1 VNPQT
6 EAENQRILDLLRTLI
21 RVLGF
26 SNREI
31 ERRIG
36 LSPSYLSRLFGGYL
50 ELKFEHVLEISRALG
65 LEPGE
70 VFELAYP
77 ESSEPPSESMESFRN
92 VLDTLQPKRPAA
104 EPTPKPAPKP
114 LPGFSTEEVERS
126 VQDGLRQALLDLT
139 RRGSGGS
146 G

>member
-21 RVLGF
+21 RLLGL

-70 VFELAYP
+70 IFELAYP
-77 ESSEPPSESMESFRN
+77 ESSKPPSESMERIRN
-92 VLDTLQPKRPAA
+92 VADTLQRSRPAA
-104 EPTPKPAPKP
+104 EPAPKPAPEP
-114 LPGFSTEEVERS
+114 APVISTEVEHRVQEVFRQ
-126 VQDGLRQALLDLT
+126 VLQDLI
-139 RRGSGGS
+139 RRGSV
-146 G
+146 

>member
-1 VNPQT
+1 MNPQT

-21 RVLGF
+21 RMLGL

-50 ELKFEHVLEISRALG
+50 ELKFEHVLEISQALG

-70 VFELAYP
+70 IFELAYP
-77 ESSEPPSESMESFRN
+77 KSSKPPSESMEKIRNLINSLQPSRPVAEPAPQPSPGLALDELERRILEAIRKVFESFR
-92 VLDTLQPKRPAA
+92 T
-104 EPTPKPAPKP
+104 
-114 LPGFSTEEVERS
+114 
-126 VQDGLRQALLDLT
+126 
-139 RRGSGGS
+139 
-146 G
+146 

>member
-21 RVLGF
+21 RVLGL

-70 VFELAYP
+70 IFELAYP
-77 ESSEPPSESMESFRN
+77 ESSKPPSESMERIRN
-92 VLDTLQPKRPAA
+92 VGNTLQSSRPAA
-104 EPTPKPAPKP
+104 EPAPKPAPVI
-114 LPGFSTEEVERS
+114 STEEVEHR
-126 VQDGLRQALLDLT
+126 VQEALRQVLQDLI
-139 RRGSGGS
+139 RKGSV
-146 G
+146 